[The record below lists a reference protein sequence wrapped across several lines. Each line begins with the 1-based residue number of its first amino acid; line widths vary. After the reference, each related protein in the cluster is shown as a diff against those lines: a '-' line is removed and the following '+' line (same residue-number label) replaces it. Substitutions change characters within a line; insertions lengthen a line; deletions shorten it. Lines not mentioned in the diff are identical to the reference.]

1 MKKRMMAILL
11 GLVLAVS
18 MLAGCGGNGDD
29 KKDDKNQEEQG
40 KQEEQKDTS
49 GSDVVTIKFSHPD
62 PEGSVLDRGVKAFAK
77 DVEERSGGTIK
88 VDVYPANQLGSLTEV
103 IEGIQMGSVDMAFS
117 NTSYVTSF
125 CPEVGVFDMPFLID
139 DDEHAYAALDGDV
152 GTDLA
157 ATLEGNNIKVL
168 SWWPMGFRNLTT
180 TEDKKIESVDDING
194 LTVRTMTNEIHQKMF
209 LMLGANP
216 VTIDWNELFTALQQ
230 GVCDAQENPIN
241 MIYNNNVYEV
251 QHYLYNT
258 EHAYAITVMMI
269 SPSTWSKLSDE
280 QKEWVQE
287 SAEVATKSYRE
298 DYKKETET
306 NLKKLTEECG
316 MEYIELDKEELR
328 EKTKSV
334 YDEYPELADYVEKV
348 KSYSTK

>member
-1 MKKRMMAILL
+1 MKKRIVSVMLTLA
-11 GLVLAVS
+11 LAVT
-18 MLAGCGGNGDD
+18 MLAGCGGSSNDNKAESNETKGS
-29 KKDDKNQEEQG
+29 N
-40 KQEEQKDTS
+40 S
-49 GSDVVTIKFSHPD
+49 GNTEITIKFSHPD
-62 PEGSVLDRGVKAFAK
+62 PEGSVLDRGVKAFK
-77 DVEERSGGTIK
+77 EDIEERSGGTIK

-103 IEGIQMGSVDMAFS
+103 IEGIQSGTVDMAFS

-152 GTDLA
+152 GAELA
-157 ATLEGNNIKVL
+157 ETLEGNNIKVM
-168 SWWPMGFRNLTT
+168 SWWPMGFRDLTT
-180 TEDKKIESVDDING
+180 TKDKKIESVDDFDG
-194 LTVRTMTNEIHQKMF
+194 LTVRTMTNEIHQQMF
-209 LMLGANP
+209 LKLGANP

-269 SPSTWSKLSDE
+269 SPSTWNKLSDE
-280 QKEWVQE
+280 QKSWMEE
-287 SAEVATKSYRE
+287 SAKAATESYRA
-298 DYKKETET
+298 DYKTETET
-306 NLKKLTEECG
+306 NLQKLTEECG

-328 EKTKSV
+328 EKVSSV
-334 YDEYPELADYVEKV
+334 YDAHPELADLVEKV
-348 KSYSTK
+348 KSYSMK